1 MQFLVFLCIN
11 MHFTMHISLFPA
23 YFILLFRF
31 PASLLTARRE
41 NFYTSFPRF
50 FLFSIRE
57 RNSFLFFSPVIDIK
71 GQYVILKSES
81 FLI

>member
-31 PASLLTARRE
+31 PASLLTVRRE
-41 NFYTSFPRF
+41 NFYT
-50 FLFSIRE
+50 
-57 RNSFLFFSPVIDIK
+57 FSPDSF
-71 GQYVILKSES
+71 YFLSES
-81 FLI
+81 ETLS